1 MKKIGEGATKPTPAE
16 KRSTPEQSL
25 SDLRKIYTRAKRV
38 HKEEEAML
46 ALCKNCM
53 QTIRTKKAAVD
64 KLREETETE
73 MVASAGRLD
82 EHIRRV
88 TRVLDS
94 VTRMHLTDAT
104 EAAERLGKLLDIDM
118 DAEEKM
124 DNLRKRIAYLEYLRR
139 SQESIFYRLYCYIYA
154 AIQWLTLK
162 LIEYY
167 QSRRAMMA
175 AMTHSQLPPV
185 QSPVARSPV
194 KQSDEEDVTLKH
206 VRM

>member
-1 MKKIGEGATKPTPAE
+1 
-16 KRSTPEQSL
+16 
-25 SDLRKIYTRAKRV
+25 
-38 HKEEEAML
+38 
-46 ALCKNCM
+46 
-53 QTIRTKKAAVD
+53 
-64 KLREETETE
+64 

-94 VTRMHLTDAT
+94 VTRMHITDAT

-154 AIQWLTLK
+154 AIQWLALK

-175 AMTHSQLPPV
+175 AMTHSQLPSV

>member
-1 MKKIGEGATKPTPAE
+1 MKKNAEVVNKPVTAEKKTPAE
-16 KRSTPEQSL
+16 RSL

-38 HKEEEAML
+38 RKEEEAML

-94 VTRMHLTDAT
+94 VTRMHITLS
-104 EAAERLGKLLDIDM
+104 KLALM
-118 DAEEKM
+118 SEC
-124 DNLRKRIAYLEYLRR
+124 RR
-139 SQESIFYRLYCYIYA
+139 HLSQN
-154 AIQWLTLK
+154 
-162 LIEYY
+162 
-167 QSRRAMMA
+167 
-175 AMTHSQLPPV
+175 
-185 QSPVARSPV
+185 
-194 KQSDEEDVTLKH
+194 
-206 VRM
+206 